1 MSQVRRR
8 RGGWGVVCLAV
19 FLIAAM
25 AQMVSCAGNP
35 EKRATYYCPM
45 HPQVT
50 SHRKGDCQICGMHLV
65 VAAQQ
70 ATGESG
76 SSKNEKAEVHVCP
89 MHPQVQSRGPSDCSI
104 CGMHLVPVPKVEQR
118 EAGAVTGLAPVS
130 LGSESMRRMGY
141 VSSSAQRSRLDRT
154 VRLPARIVADP
165 TRVRPIISRVDGFV
179 TSLHVW
185 SAGQRVSRGQP
196 LMGIYSLGILSIQ
209 QQYLNSSPAYGG
221 KRFYPPSTRT
231 QPEAVEGATEGV
243 DRSKLRLKDWDF
255 SDEQIARIERT
266 GSAEDTLEMAS
277 PVSGYIT
284 SYTVVLGQKVAPGD
298 PLLTIT
304 DLSRVWAEVDV
315 FEREVPLLKEGLPVV
330 LELPS
335 LPGRTFRGKVRTF
348 QRALDP
354 QVRTSRVI
362 VELPNQDALL
372 VPGMI
377 ASAEISFD
385 GGDRLCIPSSAV
397 IRDGERAYVFVET
410 SPGQVR
416 PTLIEL
422 GLEGGGKSEVLG
434 GLSEG
439 DRVVSSST
447 FLIDSESSLRAA
459 LQAAGE
465 GQ

>member
-1 MSQVRRR
+1 MSQERRR
-8 RGGWGVVCLAV
+8 RRKGEVVCLGA
-19 FLIAAM
+19 FLIAAL
-25 AQMVSCAGNP
+25 ALLVSCAGSQ
-35 EKRATYYCPM
+35 EKQATYYCPM

-50 SHRKGDCQICGMHLV
+50 SDRKGDCQICGMHLV
-65 VAAQQ
+65 VAEQQ
-70 ATGESG
+70 ASATDGV
-76 SSKNEKAEVHVCP
+76 SKDGKTQVYVCP

-104 CGMHLVPVPKVEQR
+104 CGMHLVPAPKTEHR
-118 EAGAVTGLAPVS
+118 KDGAVPGLAPVS
-130 LGSESMRRMGY
+130 LDTDSMRRMGY
-141 VSSSAQRSRLDRT
+141 VTSAAQRTHLDRT
-154 VRLPARIVADP
+154 VQLPARIVADP

-179 TSLHVW
+179 TALHVW
-185 SAGQRVSRGQP
+185 SAGQRVTRGQP

-209 QQYLNSSPAYGG
+209 QQYLNASPAYGG

-231 QPEAVEGATEGV
+231 QPEPVEGATEGV

-266 GSAEDTLEMAS
+266 GTAEDTLEMAS

-284 SYTVVLGQKVAPGD
+284 SYTVVLGQKVSPGD

-315 FEREVPLLKEGLPVV
+315 FEREVPLLKEGLPVA

-335 LPGRTFRGKVRTF
+335 LPGKTFRGKVRTF
-348 QRALDP
+348 QRTLDP

-362 VELPNQDALL
+362 VELPNPDNLL

-397 IRDGERAYVFVET
+397 VRDGDRAYVFVET
-410 SPGQVR
+410 SPGEVR
-416 PTLIEL
+416 PAVIED
-422 GLEGGGKSEVLG
+422 GLEGGGKTEVLS

-459 LQAAGE
+459 LQAAGD
-465 GQ
+465 GR

>member
-1 MSQVRRR
+1 MPQERRR
-8 RGGWGVVCLAV
+8 RGASGIVCLAA
-19 FLIAAM
+19 FRIASLALL
-25 AQMVSCAGNP
+25 VSCAGNP
-35 EKRATYYCPM
+35 EQEATYYCPM

-50 SHRKGDCQICGMHLV
+50 SDRKGDCQICGMHLV

-70 ATGESG
+70 ASG
-76 SSKNEKAEVHVCP
+76 TDGASKDKKAQVYVCP

-104 CGMHLVPVPKVEQR
+104 CGMHLVPGPKVEHR
-118 EAGAVTGLAPVS
+118 EAGSVTGLAPVS
-130 LGSESMRRMGY
+130 LGSDSMRRMGY
-141 VSSSAQRSRLDRT
+141 VSSPAHRTRLDRT

-209 QQYLNSSPAYGG
+209 QQYLNASPAYGG

-266 GSAEDTLEMAS
+266 GTAEDTLEMAS

-284 SYTVVLGQKVAPGD
+284 SYTVVLGQKVTPGD

-348 QRALDP
+348 QRTLDA

-385 GGDRLCIPSSAV
+385 GGERLCVPSSAV

-410 SPGQVR
+410 SPGEVR
-416 PTLIEL
+416 PAVIQV
-422 GLEGGGKSEVLG
+422 GLEGGGKSEVLS

-465 GQ
+465 GR